1 MHDSPARGYR
11 FRDLVD
17 LRIVS
22 SRSDLHRKQK
32 EQGFPRPAKFGL
44 KQAVFSAAE
53 VHRWVNERLAARD
66 RAAAKAALTEPL
78 QT

>member
-1 MHDSPARGYR
+1 MLDLPGRGYC
-11 FRDLVD
+11 FRDFLD

-22 SRSDLHRKQK
+22 NRTDLHRKQN
-32 EQGFPRPAKFGL
+32 EHGFPRPAKFGR

-53 VHRWVNERLAARD
+53 VHRGVNERLAARD
-66 RAAAKAALTEPL
+66 RAAAKATPTEPL